1 LLRNNELAR
10 RTDPLSSSCF
20 GKSALRGPASR
31 GTVGRKAS
39 NGRLNVDAAALVRDT
54 IYRSTIL
61 LDRQDWNEWLA
72 HCDDVFQYAIR
83 AFSPEINKD
92 VTYLALDREGLASLV
107 KLLPKHNTDHSPLT
121 RHTSVYT
128 VDVDEQAHS
137 AKAVSSVIVYQN
149 LLDGIN
155 SHIDAGESRL
165 FLVGKYLDAFRI
177 ENNKAK
183 FVSREVRIENR
194 RLDKGSHWPI

>member
-1 LLRNNELAR
+1 M
-10 RTDPLSSSCF
+10 DLS
-20 GKSALRGPASR
+20 
-31 GTVGRKAS
+31 
-39 NGRLNVDAAALVRDT
+39 ALVRDT

-61 LDRQDWNEWLA
+61 LDRQNWNGGS
-72 HCDDVFQYAIR
+72 AIATR
-83 AFSPEINKD
+83 LSVRNPVWSPEIKKD
-92 VTYLALDREGLASLV
+92 MTYLALDRKGLASMI
-107 KLLPKHNTDHSPLT
+107 KLLPKHNSDHSPLT

-128 VDVDEQAHS
+128 VDVDDAAKS

-165 FLVGKYLDAFRI
+165 FLVGKYIETFKI
-177 ENNKAK
+177 ENDKAT
-183 FVSREVRIENR
+183 FLSREVRIENR